1 MYIDSPT
8 AAALASQVGGVLLGA
23 RLQDLLQVD
32 RLTLALE
39 LYTGRRHYL
48 LLGADP
54 GRPGL
59 RLTATKARRGSGA
72 PSPLYLALNAR
83 GRGMRLLELRQPDYE
98 RILIFGFGTRD
109 GVELR
114 LVAELT
120 GRLGNLILL
129 DPEDRIIAA
138 ARQVTPEMSRAR
150 QVLPGQIYAPP
161 PPQLKADPMRI
172 DAAALGAWL
181 AEAGEG
187 PAWRVLVQRC
197 LGISPL
203 AAREIV
209 HRAAGN
215 PELSAAD
222 LDAAAGLATLRSLLA
237 PPEGGG
243 SASLGYAEAEADT
256 RADAAIPTAYAPYA
270 LTQLPR
276 WEPVA
281 DIAEAIERYQTAR
294 EGRDAYAG
302 ARAAVQTLLD
312 EALARGAR
320 QLAALDREQVD
331 EAGIERLRLSGDL
344 LLAFQRQVP
353 AGASEVALAWAD
365 EPLQIR
371 LDPALSA
378 VENAQ
383 RCFDRY
389 RRARRAAE
397 ALPLRRQE
405 ASAKLATLEQLA
417 SDLALAEDRAAIDGV
432 AEDLRESGLLGRPL
446 PRRSAG
452 NRSLKPLAF
461 IASDGVGILV
471 GRNSRQNEVVTF
483 QRAARGDVW
492 LHLLGQPGAHVVLK
506 LGGREASARTLEEAA
521 GLAAWFS
528 RARGEARVS
537 VIVTDLRNVSRMRGG
552 GPGMVTYRNART
564 IEASPLDPATLR
576 PVGKRA

>member
-8 AAALASQVGGVLLGA
+8 AAALARQVGGLLLGA

-39 LYTGRRHYL
+39 LYTGKRHSL

-59 RLTATKARRGSGA
+59 RLVETKARRGAGA

-83 GRGMRLLELRQPDYE
+83 GRGMRLLELRQPDHE
-98 RILIFGFGTRD
+98 RILTFGFGSRD

-129 DPEDRIIAA
+129 DSDDRIIAA
-138 ARQVTPEMSRAR
+138 ARSVTSEMSRAR
-150 QVLPGQIYAPP
+150 QILPGQVYLPP
-161 PPQLKADPMRI
+161 PPQHKADPMRV
-172 DAAALGAWL
+172 DADALEAWL
-181 AEAGEG
+181 AEAGQA
-187 PAWRVLVQRC
+187 PAWRVLVQRFV
-197 LGISPL
+197 GVSPL
-203 AAREIV
+203 AARETV
-209 HRAAGN
+209 QRAAGD
-215 PELSAAD
+215 PERTAD
-222 LDAAAGLATLRSLLA
+222 ALDAAAGLASLRSILA
-237 PPEGGG
+237 PPDDG
-243 SASLGYAEAEADT
+243 SEPASVGYAEADADPE
-256 RADAAIPTAYAPYA
+256 AAIPTAYAPYA
-270 LTQLPR
+270 LTHLPR
-276 WEPVA
+276 WEPAAGIV
-281 DIAEAIERYQTAR
+281 EAIERYQSRR

-302 ARAAVQTLLD
+302 ARAAVQSLLD
-312 EALARGAR
+312 EALARAKR
-320 QLAALDREQVD
+320 QMAALDREQVD

-344 LLAFQRQVP
+344 LLAFQHQVP
-353 AGASEVALAWAD
+353 AGADEVTLAWAD
-365 EPLQIR
+365 EPLRIR
-371 LDPALSA
+371 LDPALSP

-397 ALPLRRQE
+397 ALPQRRE
-405 ASAKLATLEQLA
+405 VAGAKLATLEQLA

-461 IASDGVGILV
+461 MASDGVSILV
-471 GRNSRQNEVVTF
+471 GRNRRQNEVVTF
-483 QRAARGDVW
+483 QRAARGDLW
-492 LHLLGQPGAHVVLK
+492 LHLLGQPGAHVVIK
-506 LGGREASARTLEEAA
+506 LAGREASTRTLEEAA

-528 RARGEARVS
+528 RARGEARAS
-537 VIVTDLRNVSRMRGG
+537 VIVTELRHVSRMRGG
-552 GPGMVTYRNART
+552 GPGMVTYRNERT
-564 IEASPLDPATLR
+564 IDVSPLDPATLR
-576 PVGKRA
+576 PLGKRA